1 VKAALAL
8 ARTFLGSVACVV
20 LAAVA
25 ALADPFSVLRYHS
38 HQQDVISCPANF
50 ECDIELESGERINN
64 GYNAWT
70 HDWDPHVGYTG
81 DRNAT
86 PHLVLK
92 PYQANLR
99 TNIILTT
106 TRRTYYFLVSST
118 NDSVPRY
125 YRFEYDVPRQLTLR
139 HQPKPRPRPEPTPVQ
154 DADLYRVCIDYA
166 YSYLIDTNPG
176 NDHAHR
182 ATASTQTFPAE
193 FIPQVAC
200 TDGRHTF
207 VQFPFS
213 RETSADLPLHLAVTP
228 EGDTIANATYVFQR
242 ARYVIDGVYPD
253 MVLEMGSQSSPIRLR
268 ILHSRHFS
276 QRRHH
281 HDTLPTPIIPP
292 LPGSLVIRQ

>member
-1 VKAALAL
+1 VKAAPAL
-8 ARTFLGSVACVV
+8 AKTFLGSLAWIVCVA
-20 LAAVA
+20 LTAASA
-25 ALADPFSVLRYHS
+25 FADPFSVLRYHQ

-70 HDWDPHVGYTG
+70 RDWDPHVGYTG

-86 PHLVLK
+86 PHLILK

-118 NDSVPRY
+118 NDSAPRY
-125 YRFEYDVPRQLTLR
+125 YRFEYDAPRHPMLG
-139 HQPKPRPRPEPTPVQ
+139 HQPKSRPRPKPTPVQ
-154 DADLYRVCIDYA
+154 DADLYHVCIDYA
-166 YSYLIDTNPG
+166 YSYFIDTNPG

-182 ATASTQTFPAE
+182 ATASTLTFPAE

-207 VQFPFS
+207 IQFPFS
-213 RETSADLPLHLAVTP
+213 RETPADLPLHLAVTP
-228 EGDTIANATYVFQR
+228 EATPSPMQRTFLSERDT
-242 ARYVIDGVYPD
+242 
-253 MVLEMGSQSSPIRLR
+253 
-268 ILHSRHFS
+268 
-276 QRRHH
+276 
-281 HDTLPTPIIPP
+281 
-292 LPGSLVIRQ
+292 